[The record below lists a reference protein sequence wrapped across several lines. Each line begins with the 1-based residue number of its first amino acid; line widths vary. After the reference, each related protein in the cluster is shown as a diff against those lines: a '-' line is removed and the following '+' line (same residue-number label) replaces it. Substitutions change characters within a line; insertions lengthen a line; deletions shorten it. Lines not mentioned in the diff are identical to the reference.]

1 MTLRTGID
9 LVELS
14 RLEDL
19 DPAVRERFLARVF
32 TPRELQETQG
42 QLHRLAGR
50 FAAKEAAAKA
60 LGCGIGPV
68 GWQEIEIRSGGQ
80 GEPSLALNGEA
91 ARLAAELGLHE
102 WSVSITHSRTHAA
115 AVVVGITSSGGAA

>member
-19 DPAVRERFLARVF
+19 DPSVRQRFLARVF
-32 TPRELQETQG
+32 TPRELEETQG

-50 FAAKEAAAKA
+50 FAAKEAVAKA
-60 LGCGIGPV
+60 LGCGIGPI
-68 GWQEIEIRSGGQ
+68 GWQEIEIHSGAQ
-80 GEPSLALNGEA
+80 GEPGLVLSGEA
-91 ARLAAELGLHE
+91 ARIASELGLNE

-115 AVVVGITSSGGAA
+115 AVVVGLTSSGGST